1 MRFLKIYH
9 YYNNNLLIN
18 KINYINNQQIIN
30 NILKI
35 YKLLIIINNLIFNNY
50 QMLKFQN
57 KYKKMLF
64 NTLLNYKNNIKMHK
78 NKLINYKFKFNN

>member
-1 MRFLKIYH
+1 
-9 YYNNNLLIN
+9 
-18 KINYINNQQIIN
+18 
-30 NILKI
+30 
-35 YKLLIIINNLIFNNY
+35 
-50 QMLKFQN
+50 MLKFQN